1 MAGIDYGTLIIKNGK
16 VLNDEDTL
24 FPDLIIGDYILYF
37 YKKTLTIFNR
47 NTKQDVENY
56 WFYDN
61 KYSWHLDTVVG
72 PLHVKS
78 LDRDVGKGSK
88 KGKERARFIT
98 RIDDYTIVFGYGI
111 DPSLDRKYQKE
122 IMDSY
127 GFSKREKRIV
137 SRYLWGK
144 ENDR

>member
-1 MAGIDYGTLIIKNGK
+1 MAAIDYGTLIIKNGK

-24 FPDLIIGDYILYF
+24 FPDLIIGDYTLYF

-56 WFYDN
+56 WFYDD

-72 PLHVKS
+72 PLHVKA
-78 LDRDVGKGSK
+78 LDRDAGKGR
-88 KGKERARFIT
+88 ERERFIT
-98 RIDDYTIVFGYGI
+98 RIDGYTIVFGYGI

-137 SRYLWGK
+137 SKYLWEK
-144 ENDR
+144 ENEAN

>member
-1 MAGIDYGTLIIKNGK
+1 MAAIDYGTLIIKNGK
-16 VLNDEDTL
+16 VLNGTL
-24 FPDLIIGDYILYF
+24 FPDFIIGDYILYF

-56 WFYDN
+56 WFYDD

-72 PLHVKS
+72 PLNVKV
-78 LDRDVGKGSK
+78 LD
-88 KGKERARFIT
+88 KERERFIT
-98 RIDDYTIVFGYGI
+98 RIDGYTIVFGYGI
-111 DPSLDRKYQKE
+111 DPSLNRKYQKY
-122 IMDSY
+122 IMDNY

-144 ENDR
+144 ENK